1 MPRSSACAIAVA
13 FALLALPMH
22 DANAQPSTRW
32 PIHSPDRPAP
42 RIIKPPATAWTVA
55 PPSDATVLFGG
66 TDLSRWEKDGGG
78 AAAWKVEND
87 YVASTGVKLITVDA
101 RETFRSYV
109 ESLWQDVQRSGEH
122 PEVGDKYQALALVRE
137 LARSLTVVAFD
148 ETHDGAPTSPEP
160 G

>member
-1 MPRSSACAIAVA
+1 MGDRLDLVTA
-13 FALLALPMH
+13 FAAL
-22 DANAQPSTRW
+22 
-32 PIHSPDRPAP
+32 DRA
-42 RIIKPPATAWTVA
+42 R
-55 PPSDATVLFGG
+55 
-66 TDLSRWEKDGGG
+66 LSHMDQSARSEQ
-78 AAAWKVEND
+78 
-87 YVASTGVKLITVDA
+87 LDA

-148 ETHDGAPTSPEP
+148 ETHDGESTAPGP